1 MKLPGCPAGGGCRT
15 ISRLRANRR
24 SLFATVRGKTV
35 EVIEQSAVSAD
46 VRMTE
51 TETRLLALA
60 MSYWQGA
67 MNAESPVVDDLS
79 ERLQSISAD
88 FDALLSYSE

>member
-1 MKLPGCPAGGGCRT
+1 MPCRP
-15 ISRLRANRR
+15 RLRDNFPAALNRR
-24 SLFATVRGKTV
+24 RHFATRRGMTV

-60 MSYWQGA
+60 MSYWQDA

-79 ERLQSISAD
+79 ERLQRISAD
-88 FDALLSYSE
+88 FDALLAYSE